1 MSPGGR
7 HIRIDPSK
15 TQGFKV
21 KSYYKALRGG
31 TIFIPRKHFFF
42 FFLGIHCQSIL
53 ESLSSIKA
61 GFLGKIIMD
70 WCFMCKSQEKRV
82 SHRFLHCREA
92 WEMWSL
98 IFCLFG
104 VSLVMPSSVLELL
117 SCWKKHFGKRR
128 DREIWNIVPL
138 CIMLCCWRQICSML
152 WRAREAYGEVEVFS
166 HEDFLWLY
174 FNFPGLFHC
183 GLSGVLGLFFL

>member
-31 TIFIPRKHFFF
+31 TIFIPRKCFFF
-42 FFLGIHCQSIL
+42 FFRY
-53 ESLSSIKA
+53 SLSEYFGKFEFHQ
-61 GFLGKIIMD
+61 GWLLGKIIMDWCFRKQGLIIMD

-92 WEMWSL
+92 SEMWSL

-117 SCWKKHFGKRR
+117 SC
-128 DREIWNIVPL
+128 
-138 CIMLCCWRQICSML
+138 
-152 WRAREAYGEVEVFS
+152 
-166 HEDFLWLY
+166 
-174 FNFPGLFHC
+174 
-183 GLSGVLGLFFL
+183 

>member
-31 TIFIPRKHFFF
+31 TIFIPRKHIFFF
-42 FFLGIHCQSIL
+42 FFRY
-53 ESLSSIKA
+53 SLSEYFGKSEFHQ
-61 GFLGKIIMD
+61 GWLLGKIIMD

-104 VSLVMPSSVLELL
+104 VTLVMPSSVLELL
-117 SCWKKHFGKRR
+117 SC
-128 DREIWNIVPL
+128 
-138 CIMLCCWRQICSML
+138 
-152 WRAREAYGEVEVFS
+152 
-166 HEDFLWLY
+166 
-174 FNFPGLFHC
+174 
-183 GLSGVLGLFFL
+183 

>member
-15 TQGFKV
+15 TQG
-21 KSYYKALRGG
+21 
-31 TIFIPRKHFFF
+31 
-42 FFLGIHCQSIL
+42 CQSIL

-61 GFLGKIIMD
+61 GFLGKSIMDWCFRKQGLIIMD

-92 WEMWSL
+92 SEMWSL

-117 SCWKKHFGKRR
+117 SC
-128 DREIWNIVPL
+128 
-138 CIMLCCWRQICSML
+138 
-152 WRAREAYGEVEVFS
+152 
-166 HEDFLWLY
+166 
-174 FNFPGLFHC
+174 
-183 GLSGVLGLFFL
+183 